1 MNLIKIL
8 FIIFQ
13 PLMQATLASSLS
25 GIALTSKF
33 VFNSQSK
40 REFLGSIIGGI
51 INICVFMIICNF
63 AIRVEQFVGLPLPT
77 IMYLL
82 ILDTLVALVI
92 GHYYGTIFD
101 DVIKEFNENW
111 FKKIVFKLKKRK
123 NIDKLPRTDF
133 YVKIKIN
140 PCFFIVIGIL

>member
-1 MNLIKIL
+1 MILIKIL

-13 PLMQATLASSLS
+13 PLIQATLASSLS

-63 AIRVEQFVGLPLPT
+63 TIRVEQFVGLPLPT

-92 GHYYGTIFD
+92 GQYYGMIFD
-101 DVIKEFNENW
+101 DLIKEFNEN
-111 FKKIVFKLKKRK
+111 
-123 NIDKLPRTDF
+123 
-133 YVKIKIN
+133 
-140 PCFFIVIGIL
+140 

>member
-1 MNLIKIL
+1 MNLIKIF

-13 PLMQATLASSLS
+13 PLMQSTLVASLS

-33 VFNSQSK
+33 VFNSHSK

-51 INICVFMIICNF
+51 INICIFMIICNF
-63 AIRVEQFVGLPLPT
+63 IIRVEQFVGLPLPT

-92 GHYYGTIFD
+92 GQYYGMIFD
-101 DVIKEFNENW
+101 DIIKEFDEN
-111 FKKIVFKLKKRK
+111 
-123 NIDKLPRTDF
+123 
-133 YVKIKIN
+133 
-140 PCFFIVIGIL
+140 